1 MSNQSFRKVLQYLW
15 DSEPVHNDLDSK
27 IVVLGIEHDP
37 KGATDK
43 ATDVASSS
51 PADSGGDTQ
60 ETSNGIVSNPWPVS
74 FLSDVDSR
82 MWLTYRTGF
91 PLIPKA
97 KQGPS
102 TISIGGILRG
112 SGIDLHGF
120 TSDVGWGCMIRTA
133 QSLLANALMMLE
145 LGRNWRRTPGD
156 PCEAEKRI
164 ALLFLDE
171 PSAPFSI
178 HKIVAHGEAAC
189 GKMPGEWFGPSA
201 AASSIKHL
209 CEQHNGPL
217 RVYSASG
224 SDLFENKL
232 LSVAKGP
239 RKNDSFHPT
248 LILLGVRLGIDKV
261 NEIYY
266 DTLKSFFDCPQ
277 SVGIAGGRPSASH
290 YFYGYQGNNLLY
302 LDPHQPR
309 PKLSTTDAGVLQE
322 SSIES
327 IHTKRIRLLNLSEM
341 DPSMLVGFLV
351 KNEDDF
357 KDWKQRMTDPAN
369 KYNIINFFSSEPQ
382 ILRRTSLSATN
393 DDEFIDVGLEDG
405 LDTGCIL
412 SDECETTS
420 EADINDQ
427 AKCEI
432 PKPSKSQFSGEEHI
446 CGSYVSVDRKD
457 SIDLRSHSY
466 SKAPLVDTN
475 STSSRSFSPGVIVGP
490 DNDDQSLGN
499 TISSSSRPDEEE
511 PVMIGSYISNADGEE
526 WEEMIGSLRAT
537 TMRSVSYSNGHGKS
551 GLGRTSQSSDADVD
565 ADAESDNSDDDH
577 SANYS
582 HDEFGIGAGNIEI

>member
-15 DSEPVHNDLDSK
+15 DSEPTNNDLDSK

-43 ATDVASSS
+43 ADVANLG
-51 PADSGGDTQ
+51 SGDAPSETTQ
-60 ETSNGIVSNPWPVS
+60 DAANGIVSNPWPAS

-224 SDLFENKL
+224 SDVFENKL
-232 LSVAKGP
+232 MSVARGSG
-239 RKNDSFHPT
+239 KNGSFHPT

-266 DTLKSFFDCPQ
+266 DPLKNFFDSPQ

-309 PKLSTTDAGVLQE
+309 PKLATTESGVLQE
-322 SSIES
+322 SSIGS
-327 IHTKRIRLLNLSEM
+327 IHTKRIRMLNLSEM

-357 KDWKQRMTDPAN
+357 KDWKMRMTDPAN

-382 ILRRTSLSATN
+382 IMRRTSLSATN

-405 LDTGCIL
+405 LDTGCVI

-420 EADINDQ
+420 EVDINLP
-427 AKCEI
+427 AKHAI
-432 PKPSKSQFSGEEHI
+432 PTSKKPQYSGDEQM
-446 CGSYVSVDRKD
+446 CGSYVSVDRKGSMD
-457 SIDLRSHSY
+457 SPSHSHPR
-466 SKAPLVDTN
+466 APMAGSN
-475 STSSRSFSPGVIVGP
+475 STSSRSFSPGVMIGA
-490 DNDDQSLGN
+490 DNDDQSLSN
-499 TISSSSRPDEEE
+499 TISHSSRPDEEE

-537 TMRSVSYSNGHGKS
+537 TMRSVSYSNGHGKPE
-551 GLGRTSQSSDADVD
+551 LGRTSQSSDPDGD
-565 ADAESDNSDDDH
+565 ESDNSDDDH

-582 HDEFGIGAGNIEI
+582 HEEFGIGAGNIEI